1 MPEPLQ
7 VQFAPLSQ
15 APHGTLMLLAG
26 EELAF
31 GAAARGFD
39 ERTKGMLMRAA
50 GAAGFSGKSKT
61 SIEVFAPTGIAAQ
74 RLILVG
80 SGRAGRELDRLNLG
94 GYAFAQANARKGDTA
109 TLVCDPADA
118 GDAGVDGFAADL
130 ALGALLR
137 SYSLKN

>member
-74 RLILVG
+74 RLIVEGLDLRFELVDL
-80 SGRAGRELDRLNLG
+80 LDRL
-94 GYAFAQANARKGDTA
+94 AQGFDHAVIGRAEQ
-109 TLVCDPADA
+109 PAGKVPEHA
-118 GDAGVDGFAADL
+118 
-130 ALGALLR
+130 
-137 SYSLKN
+137 